1 MTSSKELMHQQ
12 TSHKELMFP
21 PHEEEEHDRSPL
33 SLDDIPYD
41 VVFRILVALPTESV
55 CTIKCVSRWLYEL
68 LCSPYFVRVHFLTT
82 PSHPSNC
89 VALISIYS
97 GWFFLSISSF
107 INVKPKRLRLVKP
120 PVGERLLE
128 HPITSNGVVCYKAYP
143 DYATTIVYNPATNK
157 RVSVRKFDSYQ
168 SIRAFFFD
176 PATENFMIL
185 VQTSDFG
192 HSGYS
197 IFNSAIGL
205 WKSIAN
211 PFQLT
216 YEGSILCVDSVC
228 YVLEKFIRFDMFA
241 FNMISEEWVR
251 IPLPCDSCP
260 TCFRKLIE
268 WGGQVCLVLDSGS
281 RDLKIWKLREEERKW
296 EKLIDLHLEKRSRIP
311 SGTLKMERFSI
322 IPYRQQSLFIVRGMN
337 ASIEVDVYDIG
348 NKTWDF
354 SRRFFWR
361 PRVHDLAC
369 PQISPFAPTIL
380 RCK

>member
-1 MTSSKELMHQQ
+1 MASSKELMHQQ

-41 VVFRILVALPTESV
+41 VVFRILAALPTESV
-55 CTIKCVSRWLYEL
+55 CTVKCVSRWLYEL

-107 INVKPKRLRLVKP
+107 INVKPRRLRLVKP

-128 HPITSNGVVCYKAYP
+128 HPITSNGVVCYKAHP
-143 DYATTIVYNPATNK
+143 DYATTVVYNPATNN

-176 PATENFMIL
+176 PITEKFRIL
-185 VQTSDFG
+185 VQNSDFG
-192 HSGYS
+192 HSG
-197 IFNSAIGL
+197 
-205 WKSIAN
+205 
-211 PFQLT
+211 
-216 YEGSILCVDSVC
+216 VC
-228 YVLEKFIRFDMFA
+228 YVLEKFIRVDMFA

-268 WGGQVCLVLDSGS
+268 WGGLVCLVLDSGS

-296 EKLIDLHLEKRSRIP
+296 EKLIDLHLEKISIIP
-311 SGTLKMERFSI
+311 SGGLKMERFSI
-322 IPYRQQSLFIVRGMN
+322 IPYRQQSLFIVRGSN

-348 NKTWDF
+348 NKRWDF

-361 PRVHDLAC
+361 PRVQDLAC
-369 PQISPFAPTIL
+369 PRISPLAPTIL